1 MVEIAGQVVTA
12 VDIGLALIFVII
24 CAAPFKV
31 KIVEKNLEAFL
42 FVMGAVAVTITTG
55 VVTRDN
61 VTHGWRL
68 DLLQMAASEPIVKG
82 IVPMVLIAG
91 LVFFYGKGAFKSVM
105 NGLVKSIPMPV
116 LVFLIVFICGMISS
130 VITAI
135 VTSLFLVEIVNLM
148 PMERMNKINLVILAC
163 FSIGLGAVLT
173 PLGEPLS
180 TIAIT
185 KLQGEPYHATFW
197 YLFNQLGVLIVLGC
211 AICAAFAAFY
221 VGKSGKADVKDITE
235 EGGLREVIVRAVK
248 VYVFV
253 AALFLLGDG
262 MNVLIDKYFTHIPS
276 MALFWVNIVSAI
288 LDNATLT
295 AAELSPAMSQAQ
307 INAAL
312 MGLLIFGGCLIP
324 GNIPNIISAGKLGIT
339 SSEYAKLGVPFGLV
353 LGAFFFV
360 LIYFVHFGPVMHI
373 GG

>member
-1 MVEIAGQVVTA
+1 
-12 VDIGLALIFVII
+12 LIVLS
-24 CAAPFKV
+24 APFKV
-31 KIVEKNLEAFL
+31 KLAEKNLEAFL
-42 FVMGAVAVTITTG
+42 FLMGVIAVTLTSKWTMDL
-55 VVTRDN
+55 VVLAT
-61 VTHGWRL
+61 
-68 DLLQMAASEPIVKG
+68 SEPIIKG
-82 IVPMVLIAG
+82 IVPAVLIAG
-91 LVFFYGKGAFKSVM
+91 LIFFYGKSAFKGIMTNIAKSV
-105 NGLVKSIPMPV
+105 PMPA

-135 VTSLFLVEIVNLM
+135 ITSLFLVEIVNVL
-148 PMERMNKINLVILAC
+148 PMERKDKINLVILAC

-185 KLQGEPYHATFW
+185 KLQGAPYNATFW
-197 YLFNQLGVLIVLGC
+197 YLFNQLGVYVILGC

-221 VGKSGKADVKDITE
+221 VGKAGKAEVTE
-235 EGGLREVIVRAVK
+235 IVDEGGLRDVIMRAVK

-253 AALFLLGDG
+253 CALFFLGAG
-262 MNVLIDKYFTHIPS
+262 MEVLIAKYFTQIPS
-276 MALFWVNIVSAI
+276 MVLYWVNITSAI

-295 AAELSPAMSQAQ
+295 AAEIGPALSQGQ

-360 LIYFVHFGPVMHI
+360 LIYFVNFHVLLNI

>member
-1 MVEIAGQVVTA
+1 MVEIAGQVLTA

-55 VVTRDN
+55 VVSSTG
-61 VTHGWRL
+61 THGWRL
-68 DLLQMAASEPIVKG
+68 DLVQMAASEPIVKG

-91 LVFFYGKGAFKSVM
+91 LVFFYGKGVFKSMM

-116 LVFLIVFICGMISS
+116 LVFLIVFICGLISS

-185 KLQGEPYHATFW
+185 KLQGAPYHATFW
-197 YLFNQLGVLIVLGC
+197 YLFDQLGVLIILGC

-221 VGKSGKADVKDITE
+221 VGKAGKADVKEITE

-276 MALFWVNIVSAI
+276 MALYWVNMVSAI

-295 AAELSPAMSQAQ
+295 AAELSPAMDQGQ

-312 MGLLIFGGCLIP
+312 MGLLIFGGMLIP

-360 LIYFVHFGPVMHI
+360 LIYFLHFTPTLGL
-373 GG
+373 GS

>member
-12 VDIGLALIFVII
+12 VDIGLFAIFLIVLS
-24 CAAPFKV
+24 APFKV
-31 KIVEKNLEAFL
+31 KLAEKNLEAFL
-42 FVMGAVAVTITTG
+42 FVMGAAAVTITTG
-55 VVTRDN
+55 LPEK
-61 VTHGWRL
+61 GWRF
-68 DLLQMAASEPIVKG
+68 DLVELAATEPIIKG
-82 IVPMVLIAG
+82 IVPAVLVAG
-91 LVFFYGKGAFKSVM
+91 LIFFYGKNQFKSVM
-105 NGLVKSIPMPV
+105 NGLVKSVPMPA
-116 LVFLIVFICGMISS
+116 LVFAIVFICGMISS
-130 VITAI
+130 IITAI
-135 VTSLFLVEIVNLM
+135 ITSLFLVEIVNLM
-148 PMERMNKINLVILAC
+148 PMERVNKINLVIITC

-185 KLQGEPYHATFW
+185 KLQGPPYYATFW
-197 YLFNQLGVLIVLGC
+197 YLFDQLGVLIILGC
-211 AICAAFAAFY
+211 TICAAFAAFY
-221 VGKSGKADVKDITE
+221 VGKAGRAEVKEITD

-262 MNVLIDKYFTHIPS
+262 MNVIIDKYFTHVPS
-276 MALFWVNIVSAI
+276 MVLYWVNMVSAI

-295 AAELSPAMSQAQ
+295 AAELSPAMSQDQ

-312 MGLLIFGGCLIP
+312 MGLLIFGGMLIP

-339 SSEYAKLGVPFGLV
+339 SSEYAKLGVPFGIV

-360 LIYFVHFGPVMHI
+360 LIYFLHFSPKLGLV
-373 GG
+373 

>member
-12 VDIGLALIFVII
+12 VDIGLFAIFLIVL
-24 CAAPFKV
+24 AAPFKV
-31 KIVEKNLEAFL
+31 KLAEKNLEAFL
-42 FVMGAVAVTITTG
+42 FLMGACAVTIT
-55 VVTRDN
+55 N
-61 VTHGWRL
+61 VIPGKGWRPEL
-68 DLLQMAASEPIVKG
+68 VELALTEPIIKG
-82 IVPMVLIAG
+82 IVPAVLIAG
-91 LVFFYGKGAFKSVM
+91 LIFFYGKGAFKGIM
-105 NGLVKSIPMPV
+105 NGLVKSIPMPI
-116 LVFLIVFICGMISS
+116 LVFLIVFVCGMISS

-135 VTSLFLVEIVNLM
+135 ITALFLVEIVNLM
-148 PMERMNKINLVILAC
+148 PMERINKINLVILAC

-185 KLQGEPYHATFW
+185 KLQGAPYHATFW
-197 YLFNQLGVLIVLGC
+197 YLADQIGVLVVLGC

-221 VGKSGKADVKDITE
+221 VGKAGKAEVKEIAD
-235 EGGLREVIVRAVK
+235 EGGLREVIVRAIK

-276 MALFWVNIVSAI
+276 MVLYWVNMVSAI

-295 AAELSPAMSQAQ
+295 AAELSPAMSQGQ

-339 SSEYAKLGVPFGLV
+339 SSEYAKLGVPFGLA

-360 LIYFVHFGPVMHI
+360 LIYFVNFSPSLGI
-373 GG
+373 

>member
-1 MVEIAGQVVTA
+1 
-12 VDIGLALIFVII
+12 
-24 CAAPFKV
+24 
-31 KIVEKNLEAFL
+31 
-42 FVMGAVAVTITTG
+42 
-55 VVTRDN
+55 
-61 VTHGWRL
+61 
-68 DLLQMAASEPIVKG
+68 
-82 IVPMVLIAG
+82 
-91 LVFFYGKGAFKSVM
+91 
-105 NGLVKSIPMPV
+105 
-116 LVFLIVFICGMISS
+116 
-130 VITAI
+130 
-135 VTSLFLVEIVNLM
+135 
-148 PMERMNKINLVILAC
+148 
-163 FSIGLGAVLT
+163 VLT

-197 YLFNQLGVLIVLGC
+197 YLADQIGILVLLGC

-221 VGKSGKADVKDITE
+221 VGKAGKAEVKEIVD
-235 EGGLREVIVRAVK
+235 EGGLREVVVRAVK

-276 MALFWVNIVSAI
+276 MVLYWVNMVSAI

-312 MGLLIFGGCLIP
+312 MGLLIFGGMLIP

-339 SSEYAKLGVPFGLV
+339 SGEYAKLGVPFGLV

-360 LIYFVHFGPVMHI
+360 VIYILNFTPRLGL
-373 GG
+373 